1 MLKRNCAMSPRQ
13 LAMFYATFVA
23 ISLLIG
29 GGFALR
35 GAWLVLPFAGLEVL
49 LVGVAL
55 LQYGRHA
62 IDRECVVLNA
72 EALSVEVVC
81 AGQSRVMRFNPYWV
95 RVTAEGR
102 SGGPGLAVWL
112 EERQRRVVVGQY
124 VGVVERAVFAQE
136 LKRALA
142 AMQAGRT

>member
-1 MLKRNCAMSPRQ
+1 
-13 LAMFYATFVA
+13 MFYATFVA
-23 ISLLIG
+23 ITLLIG

-55 LQYGRHA
+55 LQYSRHA
-62 IDRECVVLNA
+62 LDRECVVLDA
-72 EALSVEVVC
+72 GVLSVEVVC
-81 AGQSRVMRFNPYWV
+81 AGRSRVMRFNPYWV
-95 RVTAEGR
+95 RVNAEGR
-102 SGGPGLAVWL
+102 YGGPGLTVWL
-112 EERQRRVVVGQY
+112 EESRRRVGVGQY

-142 AMQAGRT
+142 AMQAGGT